1 MDVQEFPP
9 PAAAWRFAACLA
21 LATVV
26 WASGCSSARSA
37 AALADTGA
45 DAHPFF
51 DAGDVWAAQVDAAA
65 DATEVADAKPVSGD
79 IADVAG
85 DTGDA
90 AVAADSA
97 ADVGADVP
105 LVAPFPKDGAWFHDL
120 WSTPSTTPASASNA
134 WWAAQYE
141 FVPDTTADTPVDL
154 SAKSLN
160 LKTFSTSEDPAAA
173 EGVVDRWGQK
183 VFMRKD
189 GCCVTNAATALETHP
204 SWAVAKTFTAPQAG
218 WYHLRAEAVA
228 HLQCNAASIKAV
240 FGDGMLLEVYAVRAG
255 VTERIWAA
263 LLSARNCDPANI
275 SLNEYLQP
283 GDRLVLRGVTHSG
296 DSQLD
301 GLILDPVVQLVQAGG
316 APNQPPCSV
325 ALAPT
330 GNLAPREND
339 INAAIGQAKALLGP
353 ACPRAEVV
361 LQPGDYALGA
371 PVQFPG
377 ETAHITVRGDTT
389 GTRARLLM
397 LNRTAHILEMWGLSN
412 ELRGLEFDY
421 ATVDGVLRVPFTQG
435 AIEKTDTDGTG
446 NVTAVYVRI
455 DKGFDNVLDNAA
467 HDTLWQ
473 TGPSVQ
479 GVVFA
484 ASGAAKTYAWF
495 DGAGRTFVL
504 DDAGRWKLPFGPQTT
519 AVQVGDRAVILA
531 RGFGGTFNVGGRENR
546 LTDVGIHA
554 SAELVIR
561 TDFATGLHARRL
573 AITPGPAVGG
583 IARLTSANADG
594 LHLKNMRRGA
604 TIEDCE
610 LAGLP
615 EDAINTHADGQFAAT
630 ATFAAGSNQPEDWYF
645 CYDSA
650 TLQPGN
656 GGALVQPLS
665 DPAAKLAAFG
675 NRFFNISASGEGT
688 LLRDCR
694 IHELRGNGV
703 VLRGGVAL
711 LTRNQFWNVFGG
723 ADPQGNNP
731 WGRAVNLETQLAAC
745 AGAASCGND
754 EGPYAYAAYIRHNQ
768 LLSGN
773 PVTGLTWYAS
783 YTPVIRNQPG
793 AEGCWPWNGGFTAL
807 CYPEN
812 QDPAKS
818 EIVTTPNP

>member
-1 MDVQEFPP
+1 MKRAPWP
-9 PAAAWRFAACLA
+9 WLMI
-21 LATVV
+21 
-26 WASGCSSARSA
+26 GA
-37 AALADTGA
+37 AALGATACAKPPVPQAVADAGA
-45 DAHPFF
+45 DAPVYFN
-51 DAGDVWAAQVDAAA
+51 AGDTLAPPIDAAA
-65 DATEVADAKPVSGD
+65 DAADAMAAPGDTAAPGD
-79 IADVAG
+79 IADAASDV
-85 DTGDA
+85 GDA
-90 AVAADSA
+90 AAVADA
-97 ADVGADVP
+97 AQDAGTDAPP
-105 LVAPFPKDGAWFHDL
+105 LAPFPKDGAWFHDL
-120 WSTPSTTPASASNA
+120 WSTPATAPASASNA
-134 WWAAQYE
+134 YWAAQYE
-141 FVPDTTADTPVDL
+141 FVPDTSADVPVDL
-154 SAKSLN
+154 SAQSVN

-204 SWAVAKTFTAPQAG
+204 NWAVAKTFTAQQPG

-240 FGDGMLLEVYAVRAG
+240 FGDGVLLEVYAVRAG
-255 VTERIWAA
+255 ATERIWAA
-263 LLSARNCDPANI
+263 LLPSRNCDPANI
-275 SLNEYLQP
+275 SLNEYLAA

-301 GLILDPVVQLVQAGG
+301 GLALDPVVRLVQAGG
-316 APNQPPCSV
+316 TPNQPPCSV
-325 ALAPT
+325 PLTPT
-330 GNLAPREND
+330 GNLAPREGD

-361 LQPGDYALGA
+361 LQPGDYALAGA
-371 PVQFPG
+371 LQFG
-377 ETAHITVRGDTT
+377 GDFAHLTLRGDTT

-397 LNRTAHILEMWGLSN
+397 RNRTAHILEMAGLSN

-421 ATVDGVLRVPFTQG
+421 ATVDGVLQVPFTQG
-435 AIEKTDTDGTG
+435 VIEKTDTDGAG
-446 NVTAVYVRI
+446 KATAVYVRI

-467 HDTLWQ
+467 HNTLWQ

-484 ASGAAKTYAWF
+484 AGGAAKTYAWF
-495 DGAGRTFVL
+495 DGSGRTYVL
-504 DDAGRWKLPFGPQTT
+504 DAQGRWKLAFGPPTT
-519 AVQVGDRAVILA
+519 AVQIGDHAVILA

-546 LTDVGIHA
+546 FTDVGIHGA
-554 SAELVIR
+554 AELVVR
-561 TDFATGLHARRL
+561 SDFAAGFHARRL

-583 IARLTSANADG
+583 IARLTAANADG

-630 ATFAAGSNQPEDWYF
+630 ATFAAGGNQADDWYF

-665 DPAAKLAAFG
+665 DPATKLAAFG

-711 LTRNQFWNVFGG
+711 LTRNQFWNIFGG
-723 ADPQGNNP
+723 ADAQGNNA
-731 WGRAVNLETQLAAC
+731 WGRAVNLETMLASC

-754 EGPYAYAAYIRHNQ
+754 EGPYAYATYIRHNQ

-773 PVTGLTWYAS
+773 PVTGMTWYAS
-783 YTPVIRNQPG
+783 YTPAIRNQPG
-793 AEGCWPWNGGFTAL
+793 AEGCWPWNGGFAAM

-818 EIVTTPNP
+818 EIVVGPNP